1 MKNRIDIPE
10 EKFLARLHH
19 LDGVRQFFVQVW
31 RENPALLKHGDPRL
45 IDMMTPIWERDKI
58 TKATT
63 PRPA

>member
-1 MKNRIDIPE
+1 MSSRVDIPE
-10 EKFLARLHH
+10 EKFLAKLDY

-58 TKATT
+58 AEAAALK
-63 PRPA
+63 PA